1 MQFIK
6 NIFSSSNQRYL
17 NKAGKIL
24 KKINSLEAIYENL
37 SEAELANIK
46 DKIIEMSQNR
56 KVDGIITYKACLNF
70 VSATK

>member
-24 KKINSLEAIYENL
+24 KKINSLEATYENL
-37 SEAELANIK
+37 SEAEFKNLHAELL
-46 DKIIEMSQNR
+46 DK
-56 KVDGIITYKACLNF
+56 Y
-70 VSATK
+70 